1 MSRTNKR
8 NAGDRDPHAE
18 REAQKYENPI
28 PSREFIL
35 DLLESHGAA
44 LNREQL
50 AEALSLESEEHLEA
64 LRRRLRAMERDGQL
78 IYSRRGY
85 APVSK
90 VDLVRGRVIGHPDG
104 FGFLVP
110 DGGGDDLFLSAR
122 QMRSLLHGDRA
133 LVHVVGI
140 DRRGR
145 REGAVVEVLER
156 NTEQVVG
163 RYFEEGGV
171 GFVVSENKRVSQELV
186 IPPDNRGPAQ
196 PGQIVVARIVE
207 QPSKRAR
214 PVGAIVEVLGD
225 HMGPGMEIDVAV
237 RSYGLPN
244 EWPEAV
250 EHEASHFGREVPEA
264 AKKGRVDLRHLPLV
278 TIDGADARDFDD
290 AVYAEPTPKGWKLLV
305 AIADV
310 SHYVEPGSA
319 LDQEAR
325 ERGNSVYFPERVIPM
340 LPEVLSNGLCSIN
353 PEVDRLCMVC
363 EMQINRDGK
372 LVRSRFFEGV
382 MRSHARLIYDDV
394 AAMLVGG
401 DKALRE
407 RFGHV
412 LPHLENLHD
421 LFRVLR
427 KMRRKR
433 GAIDFDTTE
442 TRIVFGPD
450 RKIEQIVPVQRN
462 DAHMLIEE
470 CMILANVCAARFLER
485 HKIPALYRVH
495 EAPDEEKLTELRE
508 FLAEFG
514 LTLRG
519 GDKPEPRH
527 FAEVLEKASSR
538 PDRHLIQTVMLRS
551 LKQAQ
556 YNPENAGHF
565 GLAHEAYAHFTSP
578 IRRYP
583 DLLVHRAIR
592 HILRS
597 SAILARS
604 KAKGFLYDHEAM
616 VSHGEHCSMTDRR
629 ADEATRDAVNWL
641 KCEFMTDKV
650 GDDFDGTIAGVTSFG
665 IFVELD
671 GIYVEGLVHVTAL
684 GDDYFHFDPIGH
696 RLSGERTATV
706 YRLGD
711 RVRVKVARVDLDE
724 RKIDFELLSNLQP
737 AGAAQAQEP
746 GRRARRGRGKGK
758 AKSKARKSAPDTG
771 NRASG
776 EPGSASPKK
785 KKSGASG
792 RGKKSGRRRR

>member
-1 MSRTNKR
+1 MSKQNKR
-8 NAGDRDPHAE
+8 ERGGAGKDPHAE
-18 REAQKYENPI
+18 RESQKYENPI

-35 DLLESHGAA
+35 ELLGSRGAA

-50 AEALSLESEEHLEA
+50 AEALHLESDDHLEA

-78 IYSRRGY
+78 IFSRRGY
-85 APVSK
+85 APVNK
-90 VDLVRGRVIGHPDG
+90 LDLVRGRVIGHADG

-122 QMRSLLHGDRA
+122 QMRSLMHGDRA

-145 REGAVVEVLER
+145 REGALVEVLER

-171 GFVVSENKRVSQELV
+171 GFVVSENKRISQELV
-186 IPPDNRGPAQ
+186 IPPDGRGPARH
-196 PGQIVVARIVE
+196 GQIVVARIVE
-207 QPSKRAR
+207 QPSKRAQ
-214 PVGAIVEVLGD
+214 PIGAIVEVLGD
-225 HMGPGMEIDVAV
+225 HMAPGMEIDVAV
-237 RSYGLPN
+237 RSHGLPN

-250 EHEASHFGREVPEA
+250 EREAARFGPEVPKEA
-264 AKKGRVDLRHLPLV
+264 KHDRVDLRHLPLV
-278 TIDGADARDFDD
+278 TIDGVDARDFDD
-290 AVYAEPTPKGWKLLV
+290 AVYAEATPKGWKLLV

-310 SHYVEPGSA
+310 SHYVAPGSA

-325 ERGNSVYFPERVIPM
+325 QRGNSVYFPERVIPM
-340 LPEVLSNGLCSIN
+340 LPEALSNGLCSIN
-353 PEVDRLCMVC
+353 PAVDRLCMVC

-372 LVRSRFFEGV
+372 LVRSKFFEGV

-394 AAMLVGG
+394 AAMLVEG
-401 DKALRE
+401 DRVLRE
-407 RFGHV
+407 RYAALV
-412 LPHLENLHD
+412 PHLEELYA
-421 LFRVLR
+421 LYGVLR

-442 TRIVFGPD
+442 TRIVFGAD

-470 CMILANVCAARFLER
+470 CMILANVCAARYLER
-485 HKIPALYRVH
+485 HRIPALYRVH

-514 LTLRG
+514 LSMRG
-519 GDKPEPRH
+519 GDNPEPRH
-527 FAEVLEKASSR
+527 FAEVLAQASDR

-556 YNPENAGHF
+556 YSPDNAGHF

-597 SAILARS
+597 KAILARS
-604 KAKGFLYDHEAM
+604 KGKGFIYDHEAM

-684 GDDYFHFDPIGH
+684 GNDYFHFDPVGH
-696 RLSGERTATV
+696 RLSGERTATT

-724 RKIDFELLSNLQP
+724 RKIDFELLAN
-737 AGAAQAQEP
+737 AGSAVQAERSG
-746 GRRARRGRGKGK
+746 GRGSKRGRTKSKQFKTSGK
-758 AKSKARKSAPDTG
+758 AKSGDR
-771 NRASG
+771 G
-776 EPGSASPKK
+776 EGRDKPQKK
-785 KKSGASG
+785 KTTSTS
-792 RGKKSGRRRR
+792 KKKTRSRRR

>member
-1 MSRTNKR
+1 MSKQNKR
-8 NAGDRDPHAE
+8 ERAAGGKDPHAE
-18 REAQKYENPI
+18 RESKKYENPI

-35 DLLESHGAA
+35 ELLESRGAA

-50 AEALSLESEEHLEA
+50 AEALNLESDDHLEA

-78 IYSRRGY
+78 IFSRRGY
-85 APVSK
+85 APVNK
-90 VDLVRGRVIGHPDG
+90 LDLVRGRVIGHADG

-122 QMRSLLHGDRA
+122 QMRSLMHGDRA

-145 REGAVVEVLER
+145 REGALVEVLER

-171 GFVVSENKRVSQELV
+171 GFVVSENKRISQELV
-186 IPPDNRGPAQ
+186 IPPDGRGPARS
-196 PGQIVVARIVE
+196 GQIVVARIVE
-207 QPSKRAR
+207 QPSKRAQ
-214 PVGAIVEVLGD
+214 PIGAIVEVLGD
-225 HMGPGMEIDVAV
+225 HMAPGMEIDVAV
-237 RSYGLPN
+237 RSHGLPN
-244 EWPEAV
+244 EWPDAV
-250 EHEASHFGREVPEA
+250 EREAAQFGPEVPKEA
-264 AKKGRVDLRHLPLV
+264 KHDRVDLRHLPLV

-290 AVYAEPTPKGWKLLV
+290 AVYAETTAKGWKLLV

-310 SHYVEPGSA
+310 SHYVAPGSA

-325 ERGNSVYFPERVIPM
+325 QRGNSVYFPERVIPM

-353 PEVDRLCMVC
+353 PAVDRLCMVC

-372 LVRSRFFEGV
+372 VVRSKFFEGV

-394 AAMLVGG
+394 AAMLVDG
-401 DKALRE
+401 DRVLRE
-407 RFGHV
+407 RYAALV
-412 LPHLENLHD
+412 PQLEELYA
-421 LFRVLR
+421 LYGVLR

-470 CMILANVCAARFLER
+470 CMILANVCAARYLER
-485 HKIPALYRVH
+485 HRIPALYRVH

-508 FLAEFG
+508 FLGEFG
-514 LTLRG
+514 LSLRG
-519 GDKPEPRH
+519 GDNPEPRH
-527 FAEVLEKASSR
+527 FAEVLVQASDR

-556 YNPENAGHF
+556 YSPDNAGHF

-604 KAKGFLYDHEAM
+604 KGKGFIYDHEAM

-684 GDDYFHFDPIGH
+684 GNDYFHFDPVGH
-696 RLSGERTATV
+696 RLSGERTATT

-724 RKIDFELLSNLQP
+724 RKIDFELLAN
-737 AGAAQAQEP
+737 AGSAAHADKAG
-746 GRRARRGRGKGK
+746 GRGSKRGRTKSKQFKTSGK
-758 AKSKARKSAPDTG
+758 AKSGDRSEGRDNPQ
-771 NRASG
+771 
-776 EPGSASPKK
+776 K
-785 KKSGASG
+785 KKSTGAS
-792 RGKKSGRRRR
+792 KKKTRSRRR